1 MSSCPQQL
9 LKDLGVATFGPS
21 TGVILEESSP
31 PSHRKN
37 SHRSSTS
44 GSPDSSSHHDS
55 SSKKSKLKSKIENL
69 TKELAEAKTYRAV
82 AETQLEQNNMEL
94 KQALQRESLVL
105 RELQSAKQ
113 YIASLEQKVREAYF
127 NIGVGI
133 IYC

>member
-1 MSSCPQQL
+1 M
-9 LKDLGVATFGPS
+9 ATSGPS
-21 TGVILEESSP
+21 TGVILEESSL